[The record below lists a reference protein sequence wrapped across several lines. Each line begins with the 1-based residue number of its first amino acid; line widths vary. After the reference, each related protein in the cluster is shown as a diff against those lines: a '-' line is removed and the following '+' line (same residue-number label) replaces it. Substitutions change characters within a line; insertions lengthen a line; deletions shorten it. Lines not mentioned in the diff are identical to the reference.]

1 MAINQLTK
9 CILRAVPDLPQQ
21 LDITGHDRH
30 LLGCRMRRDLDRT
43 VAGGPHSLPWPSKNS
58 VPPRARVEYRPNV
71 SVVHLFQTM
80 ASSLGAGLSRPVLRS
95 LWARLKPL

>member
-1 MAINQLTK
+1 MAITQLTK

-30 LLGCRMRRDLDRT
+30 LLGCRMRRDLNRT

-58 VPPRARVEYRPNV
+58 VPPRTRVEYRPNV
-71 SVVHLFQTM
+71 SAVHLFQTM
-80 ASSLGAGLSRPVLRS
+80 DQVL
-95 LWARLKPL
+95 ARGIAAPCCVGCRRG